1 MPYKCNVCGRLYSES
16 SPELRDVMLRGSCSC
31 GKRFLMYIR
40 KSQEVAP
47 VRFETMPEE
56 KIMQQS
62 PYLPQKVVKP
72 AMPPKPELQPS
83 KLQPSKLQNPLD
95 WLHESLVRM
104 TAKDDQMYL
113 SIETI
118 KILEDGKYQIDITSL
133 MGGKPII
140 VKDEDGVYYIDVPY
154 AMKKKKSERGN

>member
-1 MPYKCNVCGRLYSES
+1 MPYKCNVCGKLYPES
-16 SPELRDVMLRGSCSC
+16 SPELRDVMLRGSCTC

-40 KSQEVAP
+40 KDQPAAP

-62 PYLPQKVVKP
+62 PYLPQKGVKP
-72 AMPPKPELQPS
+72 AVAAPQPKPKPEPAKPQG
-83 KLQPSKLQNPLD
+83 PLD
-95 WLHESLVRM
+95 WLHDSLVRM
-104 TAKDDQMYL
+104 TAKDEQMYL

-118 KILEDGKYQIDITSL
+118 KILEDGKYHIDITSL

-140 VKDEDGVYYIDVPY
+140 VKDEGGVYYIDVPY
-154 AMKKKKSERGN
+154 AMKKKKK